1 MGGHV
6 YKHLDLTG
14 SSEVSSDDAIKRA
27 IAKAGESVRGMHWF
41 QVLETRGFIEADK
54 VKHWQVTIRVGFRI
68 ED

>member
-1 MGGHV
+1 MSGHI
-6 YKHLDLTG
+6 YKHIDLTG

-41 QVLETRGFIEADK
+41 EVTETRGFIEADR

>member
-1 MGGHV
+1 MSGHI
-6 YKHLDLTG
+6 YKHIDLTG
-14 SSEVSSDDAIKRA
+14 SSPVSSDDAIQRA

-41 QVLETRGFIEADK
+41 EVLETRGFIEADK